1 MKVIKGGISREIDPA
16 RLQEYK
22 DKGYVVV
29 PENERPETPKP
40 EKEKPKTPKKEN
52 ERPKPPKKE

>member
-22 DKGYVVV
+22 DKGYVVAAE
-29 PENERPETPKP
+29 PEP
-40 EKEKPKTPKKEN
+40 EKPLKLKKA
-52 ERPKPPKKE
+52 PPKKE

>member
-29 PENERPETPKP
+29 PE
-40 EKEKPKTPKKEN
+40 KEKPKTPKKEN
-52 ERPKPPKKE
+52 EIPKPPKKE